1 MKKLLLVFLMVG
13 LITCLLVSCSVA
25 PPTEGEG
32 EGEGEGEEEVGRV
45 VMVEAF
51 TQANCANCAVVE
63 PILEQLAGE
72 YGRSGLEIVLVE
84 ERAYGIYSL
93 DEIRDRYEWYIPS
106 SADRGTP
113 NILFNGL
120 NQKIPGTSTYV
131 TIKGKINLE
140 LAKDAKIKITAT
152 RNSDSTAATTIS
164 GTIKNISSSTLDSL
178 VINGMTFKDR
188 GETGLKYSVTDILE
202 EQKETVAT
210 LEPESTHNFSFT
222 LPADISWDINN
233 IHGVIFVQDT
243 NSSKKEILQAF
254 YVD

>member
-1 MKKLLLVFLMVG
+1 MKRLLLIFLMVG
-13 LITCLLVSCSVA
+13 LIACLLIGCNGVT
-25 PPTEGEG
+25 PPPG
-32 EGEGEGEEEVGRV
+32 EGEGEGEEEVSRV

-63 PILEQLAGE
+63 PILEQLADE
-72 YGRSGLEIVLVE
+72 YERSEIVLVE
-84 ERAYGIYSL
+84 ERAYGIHSL
-93 DEIRDRYEWYIPS
+93 DEIRDRFEWYLPNS
-106 SADRGTP
+106 DRGTP
-113 NILFNGL
+113 YIFFNGL
-120 NQKIPGTSTYV
+120 NQKIPGVSTYV

-140 LAKDAKIKITAT
+140 LGKDAKIKITAT
-152 RNSDSTAATTIS
+152 RNSASATTTIS
-164 GTIKNISSSTLDSL
+164 GTITNISSSTLDNL

-210 LEPESTHNFSFT
+210 LEPGSTHNFSFT
-222 LPADISWDINN
+222 LTDPDFINWDINN

-243 NSSKKEILQAF
+243 DSSKKEILQAF